1 MVNYIWLGLI
11 LCGFLTAAGRG
22 NVDVVTR
29 AALDGAATAVNTAL
43 SLVAIMAFWLGIMK
57 VAEAAGFMELLA
69 KLVRPLIRMLFP
81 SLPPHHP
88 VVGAITMN
96 LSANFLGLGNAAT
109 PMGLLAMR
117 EMQKL
122 NPRPEVASEAMCTF
136 LALNTSC
143 VTIPTAMIGIRA
155 IYGAAEPAAIVGTTL
170 FATTC
175 GMAVAIVVDRLLRH
189 LYAAQGRL

>member
-11 LCGFLTAAGRG
+11 LFGILAAACQG
-22 NVDVVTR
+22 NIDIVTK

-43 SLVAIMAFWLGIMK
+43 SLIAIMAFWLGIMK
-57 VAEAAGFMELLA
+57 VAEAAGFIEFLA
-69 KLVRPLIRMLFP
+69 RLARPLIRILFP
-81 SLPPHHP
+81 SLPPGHP
-88 VVGAITMN
+88 AVGAIMMN

-117 EMQKL
+117 EMQAL
-122 NPRPEVASEAMCTF
+122 NRRPDAASEAMCTF

-143 VTIPTAMIGIRA
+143 VTIPTTMIGIRA
-155 IYGAAEPAAIVGTTL
+155 IYGSAEPAAIVGTTL

-175 GMAVAIVVDRLLRH
+175 GMVVAIAVDRCLRH
-189 LYAAQGRL
+189 LYATQGRL

>member
-11 LCGFLTAAGRG
+11 LFGILTAAAQGDI
-22 NVDVVTR
+22 DVVTK

-43 SLVAIMAFWLGIMK
+43 SLIAIMAFWLGIMK
-57 VAEAAGFMELLA
+57 VAEAAGFIEFLA
-69 KLVRPLIRMLFP
+69 KLVRPLIRLLFP
-81 SLPPHHP
+81 SLPPKHP
-88 VVGAITMN
+88 AVGAIMMN

-117 EMQKL
+117 EMQTL
-122 NPRPEVASEAMCTF
+122 NRQPDVASEAMCTF

-143 VTIPTAMIGIRA
+143 VTIPTTMIGIRA
-155 IYGAAEPAAIVGTTL
+155 IYGSTEPAAIVGTTL

-175 GMAVAIVVDRLLRH
+175 GMAVAILVDRCLRH
-189 LYAAQGRL
+189 LYAVQER